1 MTAGLDIGSRT
12 VKVVLLKEREIVEYR
27 IGETGTDPIG
37 NARALLDGL
46 SYDSLAATGYGRHLA
61 REIFACPIM
70 TEIKAFSL
78 GAAYFYPGGQ
88 TIIDVGGQDCKV
100 IRMDNGRVGDFEMN
114 DRCAA
119 GTGKF
124 LEVMAQTLGYRIE
137 EFGIEA
143 MNADGAVNINSM
155 CTVFAESEVISLIA
169 RGTAPAQIAL
179 GLHQAI
185 ANRIMTMLGKTGY
198 GDRIVFAGGAAKNQC
213 LVRLLEH
220 RLGQKLHVPQEPQI
234 IGALGAALA
243 IITKKEIL

>member
-1 MTAGLDIGSRT
+1 MTVGLDIGSRT

-27 IGETGTDPIG
+27 IGETGTDPIR
-37 NARALLDGL
+37 NACALLNGL
-46 SYDSLAATGYGRHLA
+46 SYDSLTATGYGRHLA
-61 REIFACPIM
+61 REMFACPIM

-88 TIIDVGGQDCKV
+88 TIIDVGGQDCKI

-137 EFGIEA
+137 DFGIEA
-143 MNADGAVNINSM
+143 MKAEEAVSINSM

-169 RGTAPAQIAL
+169 RGMTPDRIAL

-185 ANRIMTMLGKTGY
+185 ANRIMALLGKTGY
-198 GDRIVFAGGAAKNQC
+198 GDRIIFAGGAAKNPC
-213 LVRLLEH
+213 LVQLLEQ
-220 RLGQKLHVPQEPQI
+220 RLGKKLHVPQEPQI
-234 IGALGAALA
+234 IGALGAALSTT
-243 IITKKEIL
+243 TKKEVV